1 MSTLPSPIPEIDFKT
16 NTAPFFPFVS
26 MDHIS
31 KSPLNPAAFKKVLE
45 NHPDRHWVENVVL
58 PLVSSNGLQ
67 LTYSKK
73 GTGPGKAALAVRP
86 THRPALL
93 KSIWKDL
100 DHKRIAGPYTYDSLP
115 AIAKS
120 RAHFN
125 PFFAI
130 AKSEPGKFRPVIN
143 MSDGGKNSVN
153 ASVQQDYPMKPKYT
167 SLKAAM
173 DMVVRLGQGSW
184 LYVIDYSEAFP
195 SLRVNTE
202 GALLQ
207 AFQIGELFF
216 LCFYLAMGGT
226 TAPWIF
232 QQVDEVL
239 MYGAHQ
245 RGVRNL
251 QSYVDD
257 HLGGETTRPLA
268 TQSANVVLSLA
279 ITLGFWISQEK
290 FQLAQQVEYI
300 GVVFDTVAWRMYF
313 SESKLEKHKLLIKS
327 WLAKT
332 SCRNREIRRLLG
344 KLHWFC
350 VIYRG
355 GGLYCARIEQKT
367 YATKDDNH
375 IWNLTFPDLDEFRK
389 DLFWWDR
396 ILAISTGRSLPTPWP
411 EDNPLVAIGDACKA
425 GCGAYLNSGQWF
437 YFDFATF
444 LINNNLNLGNQ
455 NNSTVYELTAALLA
469 CATFAPYLSCNH
481 THTLLYMSDN
491 MGTVNLI
498 ASRKTQEDVA
508 HGIINDLLRLLG
520 FLEAAY
526 DFQLLCHH
534 IPGKLNHADPLSRN
548 DMKAFRLAV
557 PQAHSTGLRPNF
569 EHLPGLRD
577 GSIQFPAWI

>member
-1 MSTLPSPIPEIDFKT
+1 
-16 NTAPFFPFVS
+16 

-58 PLVSSNGLQ
+58 PLVSSNGVQ

-207 AFQIGELFF
+207 AFQIGKLFL